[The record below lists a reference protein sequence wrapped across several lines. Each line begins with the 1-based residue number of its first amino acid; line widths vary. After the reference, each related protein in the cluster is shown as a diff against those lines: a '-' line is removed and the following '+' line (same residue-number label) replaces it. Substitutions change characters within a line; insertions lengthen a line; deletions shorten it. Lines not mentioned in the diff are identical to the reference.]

1 MSGRPLPVV
10 LDVDTG
16 VDDALALLYAVAEP
30 ALGLRAVTCVGG
42 NTDLP
47 DVLANTTAVLA
58 AAGADVAVHAGLA
71 HPVGGPAVE
80 VGERWHGADGLMGCR
95 PDPDAAGGR
104 PPLVV
109 SEEHATDALARLA
122 RDGGLTLVP
131 LGPQSTVADLARAHE
146 DAFADLA
153 RVHFMGG
160 GGSGGNVT
168 PAAEFNVHHDPAAA
182 DTVLRAAD
190 RRGVP
195 VTMYGLEVFRRVRV
209 PPDRVRALHEAAHP
223 ALRLAGRLLLAAAAK
238 EGAPDATIGDA
249 GAVAALARPDLVT
262 VRRRSVA
269 VQVEGGPARGQTVVD
284 RRTSGPPV
292 GEGWTDVDVV
302 EDVDGP
308 ALAVSF
314 VDTLEAF
321 FG

>member
-1 MSGRPLPVV
+1 M
-10 LDVDTG
+10 
-16 VDDALALLYAVAEP
+16 
-30 ALGLRAVTCVGG
+30 TCVGG

-58 AAGADVAVHAGLA
+58 AAGADLPVHAGLA
-71 HPVGGPAVE
+71 HPGGGPAVE
-80 VGERWHGADGLMGCR
+80 VGERWQGADGLMGCR
-95 PDPDAAGGR
+95 PAPDASRGR
-104 PPLVV
+104 PPLAVV
-109 SEEHATDALARLA
+109 EERATDALARLA
-122 RDGGLTLVP
+122 VEGGLTLVP

-146 DAFADLA
+146 AAFARLG
-153 RVHFMGG
+153 RIHFMGG
-160 GGSGGNVT
+160 SGSGGNVT

-182 DTVLRAAD
+182 DTVLRTAG
-190 RRGVP
+190 RCGVP
-195 VTMYGLEVFRRVRV
+195 VTMYGLEVFGRVRV
-209 PPDRVRALHEAAHP
+209 PPDRVRALSEAAHP

-262 VRRRSVA
+262 VRRRPVA
-269 VQVEGGPARGQTVVD
+269 VQVDGGPARGQTVVD
-284 RRTSGPPV
+284 RRASGPPA

-302 EDVDGP
+302 EDVDGA
-308 ALAVSF
+308 ALAAWF